1 MTTSYGRKSS
11 GYYRRHRA
19 YLFGQLN
26 VIDMITHRLPL
37 EKTSE
42 GFSLV
47 AEAGDSMKVV
57 IEPQK

>member
-1 MTTSYGRKSS
+1 MELISS
-11 GYYRRHRA
+11 GK
-19 YLFGQLN
+19 LN

-37 EKTSE
+37 EKTGK

-47 AEAGDSMKVV
+47 AEARDSMKVV